1 VYGEHA
7 AAARPGESDAGS
19 RVPGEPKTERAWSGA
34 YMDGAERRSPLRS
47 VSPRPSSLKTA
58 RYGANICAS
67 TASAEATLS
76 RVILFSNRDLST
88 ARS

>member
-7 AAARPGESDAGS
+7 AAARPGEPEAGS
-19 RVPGEPKTERAWSGA
+19 RVPGEPKTERALSGA
-34 YMDGAERRSPLRS
+34 YMDRAERHPPFCSIP
-47 VSPRPSSLKTA
+47 PSFKSLKTA

-67 TASAEATLS
+67 TASAGATS
-76 RVILFSNRDLST
+76 IRVILFSNRDLST